1 MDRMG
6 LKRSVC
12 VSSFAC
18 PQALRSHCHHLRP
31 KLGNSP
37 LGNSAPI
44 VVPAE
49 ICSAELPA
57 EGPQRRWDCPGGPS
71 GSPVETQLEQ
81 EKGARDGG

>member
-1 MDRMG
+1 M
-6 LKRSVC
+6 
-12 VSSFAC
+12 SFAC

-37 LGNSAPI
+37 RKAGEAPGQLRPL